1 MMAWTVGVRPDLR
14 CQHHNEVL
22 LKESNSRPAHSNTAS
37 PSICL
42 SVCPSLFLLHLPQRP
57 DADPLSLAADSCLKI
72 QVDSVHVV

>member
-37 PSICL
+37 PSIRL
-42 SVCPSLFLLHLPQRP
+42 SVSLFLLHLPQRP
-57 DADPLSLAADSCLKI
+57 DADTLSLAADSCLKI